1 MLANKEI
8 VKHSPAQFTLLGN
21 TTKWFRPR
29 HQVLS
34 GDKTIYRA
42 FTQPY
47 RGARAA
53 TFANMAATEGPVP
66 MGFGYQELA
75 ITYADMIGIR
85 GGAKWNL
92 MQELK
97 HKTAELAAKDLV
109 TGLLSGLQRDIKERM
124 NMGTFLGTAGV
135 MGKVGLMYKVT
146 NTTSTQDAW
155 DGGMDGGH
163 LAGYMHVD
171 DTQIARYNKG
181 DVLDVFDTDSP
192 FAQLAMLKVHGVIHG
207 EDGPPKEGL
216 RAAGIGPGLI
226 VEPCGIDGTVAS
238 NNWVGATVTGANG
251 TSFTSARP
259 TAGDL
264 IVRSGENSTGAV
276 GANFHGIPDFFDTTV
291 DIFRDGTDG
300 SNIGVAMDRE
310 ATGNEWMNPMVI
322 TPSGAT
328 SSAPVEFDP
337 EEQLMELADNWIS
350 QVVAGRGDRKSLN
363 QGNPGGKEYAIEI
376 SDSLLMTMEP
386 KLLNHLAN
394 LMAQKNQFM
403 SSLSMS
409 EGAAKKFQAIG
420 VDGFTGYV
428 WQSPTLGTV
437 ACQADSNCEPHSVY
451 ILEPS
456 SFFWVEPEGGQ
467 GIEWAMNGNS
477 RIWPISG
484 STLGTPTMFQQ
495 VMAYCLLGL
504 LCDQPQANAKIQ
516 YVCSAR
522 EAA

>member
-1 MLANKEI
+1 
-8 VKHSPAQFTLLGN
+8 
-21 TTKWFRPR
+21 
-29 HQVLS
+29 
-34 GDKTIYRA
+34 
-42 FTQPY
+42 
-47 RGARAA
+47 
-53 TFANMAATEGPVP
+53 MAATEGPVP

-97 HKTAELAAKDLV
+97 HKSAELAAQDLV
-109 TGLLSGLQRDIKERM
+109 SGLLSGLQRDIKERM

-135 MGKVGLMYKVT
+135 MGKVHTMYEIT
-146 NTTSTQDAW
+146 NDAASTPTQDAFTQTSTHTPAF
-155 DGGMDGGH
+155 MR
-163 LAGYMHVD
+163 VK
-171 DTQIARYNKG
+171 DTQIARFNKG
-181 DVLDVFDTDSP
+181 DVLDVFDKDSAYP
-192 FAQLAMLKVHGVIHG
+192 QIAMLKVWGVIHG
-207 EDGPPKEGL
+207 EDGPPKAGC

-226 VEPCGIDGTVAS
+226 VEPCGIDGSVAS

-251 TSFTSARP
+251 TSYTSAAP
-259 TAGDL
+259 TSGDL

-310 ATGNEWMNPMVI
+310 ATGNEWMNPIVI

-328 SSAPVEFDP
+328 SSSAVEFDP
-337 EEQLMELADNWIS
+337 EEHLMELADNWIS
-350 QVVAGRGDRKSLN
+350 QVVAGRSDRKSLN
-363 QGNPGGKEYAIEI
+363 EGNPGGKEYAIEI

-394 LMAQKNQFM
+394 LMANKNQFM

-409 EGAAKKFQAIG
+409 EAAAKKFQAIG

-437 ACQADSNCEPHSVY
+437 ACQADTNCEPHSVFL
-451 ILEPS
+451 LEPS

-467 GIEWAMNGNS
+467 GIEWAMNGSS
-477 RIWPISG
+477 RIWPIAG
-484 STLGTPTMFQQ
+484 STLGTPTMYQQ